1 VKLQVSESDSLRAL
15 RGKGEQEK
23 GKKFMMLIMLA
34 VEKVKVS
41 PPSAFHVSEGFFL
54 PPRAD

>member
-1 VKLQVSESDSLRAL
+1 VSESDSLRAL